1 MKTDTSLRCIKLRG
15 KLYDARGG
23 VVIIQDDGGAV
34 DINETLRRSGLVELN
49 IEVVIRELNEEN

>member
-34 DINETLRRSGLVELN
+34 DINETLRRSGLV
-49 IEVVIRELNEEN
+49 